1 MSTISTQTRII
12 MSILNTVKDTHDY
25 TCLGINGDRDYI
37 YLSVK
42 DTHDYTCLSI
52 NGDRDYIYLSVK
64 DAHDYTC

>member
-1 MSTISTQTRII
+1 
-12 MSILNTVKDTHDY
+12 MSILNT
-25 TCLGINGDRDYI
+25 YI

-64 DAHDYTC
+64 DTHDYTCLSINGDRDITITINTQTRIIMSILNA